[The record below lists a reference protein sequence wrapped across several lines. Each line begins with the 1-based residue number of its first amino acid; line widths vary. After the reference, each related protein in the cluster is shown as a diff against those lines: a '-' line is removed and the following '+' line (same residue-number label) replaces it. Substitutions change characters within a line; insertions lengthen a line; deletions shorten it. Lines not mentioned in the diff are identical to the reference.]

1 VTPFRAQANRIRDL
15 LNSHPQAALL
25 LGQLDLLIDTV
36 HKFQGDER
44 DVIIFSPVVSKNIPD
59 GALGFLKKTGNLF
72 NVAITRARA
81 SLIVVGDPAAAKAS
95 GVSHLAAFAEYVDG
109 LGKNQHTARGATPLS
124 GPDYPAV
131 AKPEL
136 VSDWERLFYRKLW
149 EAGVRPIPQ
158 YAEEKFLLD
167 FAVCINGR
175 KLNIEVDGEKYHRS
189 WNGEL
194 LRRDQ
199 LRNMRMMEL
208 GWDVMRF
215 WVYQLRDE
223 MPACVERV
231 KTWTVR

>member
-1 VTPFRAQANRIRDL
+1 ML
-15 LNSHPQAALL
+15 LR
-25 LGQLDLLIDTV
+25 QLDLLIDTV

-44 DVIIFSPVVSKNIPD
+44 DVIIFSPVISKNIPD

-81 SLIVVGDPAAAKAS
+81 VLIVVGDPVAAKAS
-95 GVSHLAAFAEYVDG
+95 GVSYLEAFAEYVDG
-109 LGKNQHTARGATPLS
+109 LGKNHQSNASLSPPS
-124 GPDYPAV
+124 GPEYPAV
-131 AKPEL
+131 AKPGL

-149 EAGVRPIPQ
+149 DAGVRPILQ

-167 FAVCINGR
+167 FAVRSNGR
-175 KLNIEVDGEKYHRS
+175 KLNLEVDGEKYHRA

-215 WVYQLRDE
+215 WVYQLRDD
-223 MPACVERV
+223 MPACVQRV
-231 KTWTVR
+231 KAWTDKQ